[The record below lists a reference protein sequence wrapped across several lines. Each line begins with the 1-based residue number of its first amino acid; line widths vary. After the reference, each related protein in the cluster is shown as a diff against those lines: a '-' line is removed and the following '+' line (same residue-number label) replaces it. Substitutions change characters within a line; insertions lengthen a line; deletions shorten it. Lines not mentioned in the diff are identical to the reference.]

1 MAGFDALQGQNKES
15 DVMLEQ
21 YRSMRISLLKKFHR
35 LRKFLGI
42 VLDGEILR
50 RILRNPMALS
60 LPEVSPRNRLQRA
73 DRAELF
79 ETQTLASRNAQ
90 DPIKRLCDVLYHQD
104 DYLEKKLLSVELLI
118 DDAIAKHCAAS
129 ELETTDDYSILLEKL
144 EDF

>member
-1 MAGFDALQGQNKES
+1 
-15 DVMLEQ
+15 MLEQ